1 MSLITSQ
8 SVSPRPAVVTFDA
21 SVSPGV
27 YGAATPEALQ
37 AAVGAAP
44 IPEPPPERP
53 GVWERLRGVFGRKR
67 ADAKQRYLE
76 LLKKAEVDK
85 RELSGKEIEAL
96 ADSME
101 RAGIG
106 EDDAAEH
113 RRLIAKYLNAKSAAA
128 GMDAAKKK
136 LDAALDAIVALER
149 EALDLQGRMIAA
161 ESVRAEVSAS
171 YGRAAEADANLAGLQ
186 AEVDSLFGGEN

>member
-113 RRLIAKYLNAKSAAA
+113 RRLIGKFLAAKEGAAKLPAAQKTLAKVQESITAMEDEATAFRQRWANLETVRQQASGEYAAA
-128 GMDAAKKK
+128 AA
-136 LDAALDAIVALER
+136 A
-149 EALDLQGRMIAA
+149 DL
-161 ESVRAEVSAS
+161 
-171 YGRAAEADANLAGLQ
+171 NLAGLQ
-186 AEVDSLFGGEN
+186 AEVTALFGEN